1 MTTEAR
7 QELEQA
13 VRAALET
20 YSNVHRGSGHH
31 SMVST
36 HLYEEARGIVLQHL
50 GLGRRDHVLVFA
62 TPRRAEQLAGRLPP
76 GSCRVASSHD
86 IGVPLG
92 VRAVAV
98 PRRAVPEGAPL
109 AAGGGTAR
117 LVAPDWVVWA
127 GAPQRLEAGTPAI
140 VNVVAFAKAL
150 RLVEQFGAEA
160 FGDPA
165 AEPPAAADVLCTDR
179 WANLS
184 GRELLQALRE
194 TLIGRGYAVP
204 TIHGTRPFV
213 NLDSAASTPTFE
225 PIWDAVRLA
234 WRLPEPAR
242 QELIRNVRAL
252 CAGFLGAP
260 LADYDVV
267 FTSNTTEGI
276 NLVAEGLRCRRGNAA
291 AVVVN
296 TILEHNSNELPW
308 RLSPGVS
315 TVRLPVDREG
325 FLDLNELEGVLRA
338 HDAPGTPHAKR
349 VELVA
354 VSGASNVLGTFNDL
368 AAIARVV
375 HRHGALLLVDA
386 AQLVAHREVDM
397 ATSGIDFL
405 AFSAHKV
412 YAPFGCG
419 VLAARKGL
427 LGFGA
432 DVREEIRVS
441 GEENVGGIA
450 ALGKALQLLQRI
462 GFDAIRGEE
471 ESLTRRALR
480 GLARVP
486 GLKVHGLADADSPR
500 LDRRGGVFAIQLEG
514 KYSNQLAE
522 ALRDRGIGV
531 RYGCHCAHLL
541 VKRLL
546 RVPRLLEQS
555 SGSSSR
561 RSRSSSCRVSPGSA
575 SASRAAST
583 TWTPSSV
590 PCMRSSRAPTA
601 RVKRTRQESG
611 RTTPGRSHVA
621 RSCASSTRLPAP
633 HRSASMDA
641 RAPGD
646 LGRERP

>member
-36 HLYEEARGIVLQHL
+36 RLYEEARGIVLQHL
-50 GLGRRDHVLVFA
+50 GLGGRDHVLVFA
-62 TPRRAEQLAGRLPP
+62 TPRRAGQLAGRLPP
-76 GSCRVASSHD
+76 GSCRVASSREV
-86 IGVPLG
+86 GVPLG

-109 AAGGGTAR
+109 PAGGGTAR

-127 GAPQRLEAGTPAI
+127 GAPERLEAGTPAI
-140 VNVVAFAKAL
+140 VNVVAFAKAV
-150 RLVEQFGAEA
+150 RLVERFGADA
-160 FGDPA
+160 FADRA
-165 AEPPAAADVLCTDR
+165 AEPPTAADVLCTDR
-179 WANLS
+179 WSALS
-184 GRELLQALRE
+184 GRELLQAFRE
-194 TLIGRGYAVP
+194 TLVGRGYAVP

-213 NLDSAASTPTFE
+213 NLDNAASTPTFE
-225 PIWDAVRLA
+225 PIWDAARLA
-234 WRLPEPAR
+234 WRLPESAR
-242 QELIRNVRAL
+242 EELIRDVRAL

-260 LADYDVV
+260 SADYDVV

-338 HDAPGTPHAKR
+338 HDGPGAPHPKR

-397 ATSGIDFL
+397 AASGIDFL

-412 YAPFGCG
+412 YAPFG
-419 VLAARKGL
+419 
-427 LGFGA
+427 
-432 DVREEIRVS
+432 
-441 GEENVGGIA
+441 
-450 ALGKALQLLQRI
+450 
-462 GFDAIRGEE
+462 
-471 ESLTRRALR
+471 
-480 GLARVP
+480 
-486 GLKVHGLADADSPR
+486 
-500 LDRRGGVFAIQLEG
+500 
-514 KYSNQLAE
+514 
-522 ALRDRGIGV
+522 
-531 RYGCHCAHLL
+531 
-541 VKRLL
+541 
-546 RVPRLLEQS
+546 
-555 SGSSSR
+555 
-561 RSRSSSCRVSPGSA
+561 
-575 SASRAAST
+575 
-583 TWTPSSV
+583 
-590 PCMRSSRAPTA
+590 
-601 RVKRTRQESG
+601 
-611 RTTPGRSHVA
+611 
-621 RSCASSTRLPAP
+621 
-633 HRSASMDA
+633 
-641 RAPGD
+641 
-646 LGRERP
+646 